1 MLSNGKTLERLSLFW
16 RRIRS
21 GIYERRLISLEY
33 QLIVPRIPH
42 NQVLSAVEQVLANR
56 GIAPEQVER
65 YLNTTDED
73 ILSPSLIAN
82 IAQGVKLLI
91 YHISQ
96 GHKILIQIDSDCDG
110 YTSAAHF
117 INYLNCLFPGYVQNN
132 VYYRIHSGKQHGI
145 ILETIPDDVKLV
157 VAPDSSSNDYEVHE
171 KLAERGVDVLVID
184 HHEAEKVSPYA
195 CVINNQLCD
204 YPTKSLSGVGMVYK
218 FCSFID
224 ELMNVDYADQFLD
237 LVALGMIADMMDL
250 RDLETKH
257 LINRGLQNIRNP
269 YFKGMIDKQA
279 YSLKDGIT
287 PIGVAFYIA
296 PYVNAT
302 IRMGTQEEKLLMFES
317 MLDYR
322 GYELIPS
329 TKRGCKGQEET
340 RVEQACRNCTNIKNR
355 QTKARDAALETIEAI
370 IKKNNL
376 LDNKILAI
384 KLDSYSADRN
394 LTGLIANQLMAKYQ
408 RPVLLLNKTKVEYD
422 ICDTFGNKITT
433 LEETAWEG
441 SGRGYD
447 KSKFD
452 NLRQF
457 LQVSGM
463 VMYAEGHANALGVGI
478 RDQVFDEFVEY
489 SNKSLADFDFTPC
502 YKVDFIFSGADFQ
515 GKDIIEIAGLKHLWG
530 QGVDE
535 PMVAIEHINVSSGNV
550 TLMSPDKNPTLKI
563 TLPNGASLIKFKSSQ
578 EEYEQLKNDM
588 GCTTINVVGKCE
600 RNVWN
605 GSVSAQIIIEDY
617 EIVGTKQ
624 YYF

>member
-1 MLSNGKTLERLSLFW
+1 M
-16 RRIRS
+16 
-21 GIYERRLISLEY
+21 LISH
-33 QLIVPRIPH
+33 V
-42 NQVLSAVEQVLANR
+42 
-56 GIAPEQVER
+56 
-65 YLNTTDED
+65 
-73 ILSPSLIAN
+73 
-82 IAQGVKLLI
+82 
-91 YHISQ
+91 SQ

-110 YTSAAHF
+110 YTSAALL
-117 INYLNCLFPGYVQNN
+117 INYLNCLFPGYVQND
-132 VYYRIHSGKQHGI
+132 VYYRIHTGKQHGI
-145 ILETIPDDVKLV
+145 ILDTIPKDVRLV
-157 VAPDSSSNDYEVHE
+157 IAPDSSSNDYDVHAA
-171 KLAERGVDVLVID
+171 LAERGVDVLVID
-184 HHEAEKVSPYA
+184 HHEAEKISPHA
-195 CVINNQLCD
+195 CIINNQLCD

-218 FCSFID
+218 FCSYVD

-250 RDLETKH
+250 RDFETKH
-257 LINRGLQNIRNP
+257 LITRGLQNIRNP
-269 YFKGMIDKQA
+269 YFKGMVDKQQ

-329 TKRGCKGQEET
+329 TKRGCKGQQET

-355 QTKARDAALETIEAI
+355 QTKARDAALETIESI
-370 IKKNNL
+370 IKQKNL
-376 LDNKILAI
+376 LENKILAI

-408 RPVLLLNKTKVEYD
+408 RPVLLLNKTT
-422 ICDTFGNKITT
+422 CDTDIFDTDGNKITT
-433 LEETAWEG
+433 LVSTAWEG

-457 LQVSGM
+457 LQDSGM

-478 RDQVFDEFVEY
+478 TDNKFEEFIKY
-489 SNKSLADFDFTPC
+489 SNKALASFDFTPC
-502 YKVDFIFSGADFQ
+502 YKVDFIFSGADFR
-515 GKDIIEIAGLKHLWG
+515 GSDIIEIAGLKNLWG

-535 PMVAIEHINVSSGNV
+535 PFVAVEHINVSSGNI
-550 TLMSPDKNPTLKI
+550 TLMSPDKSPTLKI
-563 TLPNGASLIKFKSSQ
+563 TLPNGTSLIKFKSSQ
-578 EEYEQLKNDM
+578 EEYERLSSEM
-588 GCTTINVVGKCE
+588 GCITINVVGKCE

-605 GSVSAQIIIEDY
+605 GSVSPQIIIEDY
-617 EIVGTKQ
+617 EIVGEQK

>member
-1 MLSNGKTLERLSLFW
+1 M
-16 RRIRS
+16 
-21 GIYERRLISLEY
+21 
-33 QLIVPRIPH
+33 
-42 NQVLSAVEQVLANR
+42 
-56 GIAPEQVER
+56 
-65 YLNTTDED
+65 
-73 ILSPSLIAN
+73 
-82 IAQGVKLLI
+82 I

-110 YTSAAHF
+110 YTSAATL

-132 VYYRIHSGKQHGI
+132 VYYRIHNGKEHGI
-145 ILETIPDDVKLV
+145 ILNTIPADVKLV
-157 VAPDSSSNDYEVHE
+157 IAPDSSSNDYEEHK
-171 KLAERGVDVLVID
+171 KLHDRGVDVLVID
-184 HHEAEKVSPYA
+184 HHEAEKVSEYA

-218 FCSFID
+218 FCSYID

-250 RDLETKH
+250 RDFETKH
-257 LINRGLQNIRNP
+257 LIHRGLQNIRNP
-269 YFKGMIDKQA
+269 YFKGMVDKQQ

-287 PIGVAFYIA
+287 PIGIAFYVA

-302 IRMGTQEEKLLMFES
+302 IRMGSQEEKLLMFES

-329 TKRGCKGQEET
+329 TKRGCKGQQET

-355 QTKARDAALETIEAI
+355 QTKARDATLETIEKI
-370 IKKNNL
+370 IKEKDL
-376 LDNKILAI
+376 LKNKILVV
-384 KLDSYSADRN
+384 KLDTFSADRN
-394 LTGLIANQLMAKYQ
+394 LTGLIANQLMSKYQ
-408 RPVLLLNKTKVEYD
+408 RPVLLLNKTVAEIETVDAKTGKTS
-422 ICDTFGNKITT
+422 TFMAH
-433 LEETAWEG
+433 AWEG

-457 LQVSGM
+457 LHDSGR

-478 RDQVFDEFVEY
+478 LDSNFTDFIDY
-489 SNKSLADFDFTPC
+489 SNRVLASYDFTPC
-502 YKVDFIFSGADFQ
+502 YKVDFIFSGADFR
-515 GKDIIEIAGLKHLWG
+515 GSDIIEIAGLKSLWG

-535 PMVAIEHINVSSGNV
+535 PFVAIEHINVSSGNIV
-550 TLMSPDKNPTLKI
+550 LMSPDKSPTLKI
-563 TLPNGASLIKFKSSQ
+563 TLPNGTSLIKFKSSQ
-578 EEYEQLKNDM
+578 EEYEKLKSEM
-588 GCTTINVVGKCE
+588 GCITINVVGKCE

-605 GSVSAQIIIEDY
+605 GSVSPQIIIEDY
-617 EIVGTKQ
+617 EIVGEQK